1 MSLKVRLSVLL
12 VVAMMLAMTL
22 MLGAPAFAQ
31 GGCKNFGIGGVVDQV
46 RTGVGGMGAYARFF
60 GPLGDMSAVI
70 HSSQERLCSGG
81 SR

>member
-1 MSLKVRLSVLL
+1 MLRKKLSV
-12 VVAMMLAMTL
+12 VVAVAMMLAMTL
-22 MLGAPAFAQ
+22 ALGAPAFAQ
-31 GGCKNFGIGGVVDQV
+31 GGCKNFGIGGVVDQA
-46 RTGVGGMGAYARFF
+46 RNQPGGMGAYAGFF